1 MKTFNGDLPDEVLA
15 VAAEGRVFEEPRD
28 ELVVLDLVD
37 VLLLQGAVPLPVDH
51 PLLGAFDVVEL
62 LVVVGPHVAAVG
74 QIENKCFYFSKR
86 SVPGWGN
93 FFFAKVTK
101 ERLSS
106 TACFTFT
113 SQTLGMK

>member
-1 MKTFNGDLPDEVLA
+1 M
-15 VAAEGRVFEEPRD
+15 AAERGVLEEPRD
-28 ELVVLDLVD
+28 ELVVLHLVD

-86 SVPGWGN
+86 SVPGWRK
-93 FFFAKVTK
+93 FFAKVTK